1 MKSFNFKTTAEI
13 KVSNT
18 IVEQIIGQD
27 NAVNIVKKWYEKRG
41 WRIVIQKGKPYDLVA
56 NKGTNRRYIEVK
68 GSMNQPSNF
77 KALLTE
83 NENKFIKKCLDNK
96 MHYRFHIVAGFGRH
110 KKIIH
115 RYFTAQKL
123 PRPKPA
129 GHYYITLKLK

>member
-1 MKSFNFKTTAEI
+1 MLKAKKNKVLGQVEI
-13 KVSNT
+13 RD
-18 IVEQIIGQD
+18 G
-27 NAVNIVKKWYEKRG
+27 AVNFVKKWYEKRG
-41 WRIVIQKGKPYDLVA
+41 WRIVIQKRKPYDLVA

-96 MHYRFHIVAGFGRH
+96 MHYRFHIVAGFGRFN
-110 KKIIH
+110 KKIH

-123 PRPKPA
+123 PQAKPA